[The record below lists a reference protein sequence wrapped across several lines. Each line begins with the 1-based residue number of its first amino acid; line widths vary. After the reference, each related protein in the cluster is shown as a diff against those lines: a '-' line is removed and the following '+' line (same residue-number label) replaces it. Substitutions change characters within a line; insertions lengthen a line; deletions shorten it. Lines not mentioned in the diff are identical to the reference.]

1 MSAGGSEGEGGER
14 RAAHLTSPRPWNID
28 GKIVRNDASF
38 EKDDILGR
46 YGAIPFIGNV
56 RELLGA
62 EWSEIDG

>member
-1 MSAGGSEGEGGER
+1 
-14 RAAHLTSPRPWNID
+14 
-28 GKIVRNDASF
+28 VRNDASF